1 VPAPS
6 LLEQSSS
13 AQLELEDAN
22 SARNPKED
30 GDGFMVKLRW
40 GYGLFVLDNWDD
52 AYAVQKSMPAA
63 IDIMDSA
70 EAEGFSCLT
79 SLKLWIRLRLLG
91 GWRVAGKKIL

>member
-1 VPAPS
+1 MPAPS

-13 AQLELEDAN
+13 AQLEDAN

-79 SLKLWIRLRLLG
+79 SLTLDPLELLLG